1 VEGNGGTLRRGLP
14 SQSVHNGEK
23 PAHDA
28 LRLSVMIEAPT
39 EAITAVLRKNEGVCQ
54 LFDNGWLHLLA
65 LDQGHVVARYLQNLR
80 WEEFET
86 ETSRPR

>member
-1 VEGNGGTLRRGLP
+1 MAKNPPMTPCGSP
-14 SQSVHNGEK
+14 SWS
-23 PAHDA
+23 
-28 LRLSVMIEAPT
+28 RLT